1 MKIIEQ
7 KINYQL
13 NKYPAVKRVIKY
25 AYQLGMYAISPK
37 IKSEGNIVRISPD
50 EKGEYFFGYYDK
62 SPWDAGMRYV
72 ICSYYSYMEC
82 TTRMHGSVV
91 GT

>member
-1 MKIIEQ
+1 MRIIEQ

-13 NKYPAVKRVIKY
+13 NKYPAVKRVIKC

-50 EKGEYFFGYYDK
+50 EKGEYFLVITINRL
-62 SPWDAGMRYV
+62 GMQV
-72 ICSYYSYMEC
+72 CDM
-82 TTRMHGSVV
+82 
-91 GT
+91 